1 MAAEPAPEEAKVD
14 RDDVTERYRRF
25 REIGKQHNQGALRL
39 ASRPAVRDYARQI
52 GIAVGK
58 ALVTEHMDELALA
71 FDLAVYG
78 AKPDRSRAIDRYAK
92 AAGLASGSDEAVML
106 EAMRGAHFAV
116 CRILRRHEV
125 VGLVIED
132 IARQR
137 EMWLVDEHLEKVGQE
152 GVAFAARV
160 CRPEPF
166 AMTCGVIVP
175 VSGEIMDE
183 VLAGTVTH
191 IRGAPTEV
199 LDDPRFAVGIYR
211 AVLERR
217 QFARAQEGG

>member
-1 MAAEPAPEEAKVD
+1 MEGNAEEAKVD
-14 RDDVTERYRRF
+14 RDEVLERYRRF
-25 REIGKQHNQGALRL
+25 REIGKQHNQAALKF
-39 ASRPAVRDYARQI
+39 ASRPQVRDYARQI

-58 ALVTEHMDELALA
+58 ALVTEQMDELALA

-92 AAGLASGSDEAVML
+92 AAGLAPGSDEAVML

-116 CRILRRHEV
+116 CRVLRRHEV
-125 VGLVIED
+125 TGLVVED
-132 IARQR
+132 IARHS
-137 EMWLVDEHLEKVGQE
+137 ETWLVDEHLEKVGKE
-152 GVAFAARV
+152 GVAFAARL
-160 CRPEPF
+160 CQPAAF

-175 VSGEIMDE
+175 MSGEIMDE

-199 LDDPRFAVGIYR
+199 LDDPRFAVGVYR
-211 AVLERR
+211 AVIDRR